1 MAHISDAEWIFLDLL
16 WTHGELTIAQ
26 MEKLLK
32 EEKGW
37 SKHAIISFLKK
48 MEAKNLVAY
57 RIEGKAKV
65 FYTTLEK
72 EETRKEES
80 VGFLDKVF
88 HGKLGLM
95 VSSLVEEDC
104 LEDSEIEELMEILE
118 KKRNTDGK

>member
-16 WTHGELTIAQ
+16 WEYGELTITQ

-48 MEAKNLVAY
+48 METKGLIEY
-57 RIEGKAKV
+57 RVEGKAKV
-65 FYTTLEK
+65 FSTQLEK
-72 EETRKEES
+72 EETKREET

-88 HGKLGLM
+88 QGKLGLM

-104 LEDSEIEELMEILE
+104 LDDEEIDELMGILE
-118 KKRNTDGK
+118 QKRKEQE